1 MAAPVNAVIDTVLVV
16 VVAATEL
23 ALLVVEEAEM
33 LLLAEVGTDFVVERA
48 WAWEE
53 DALGDELVAPT
64 EVEEGLNE
72 DVEYT
77 GAIVEVDT
85 GVADSEV
92 NNVAVASGKVKLR
105 RLAQLEG
112 VSDLYSLD
120 IFNIIKQRQHELTS
134 LQQ

>member
-1 MAAPVNAVIDTVLVV
+1 LD
-16 VVAATEL
+16 
-23 ALLVVEEAEM
+23 
-33 LLLAEVGTDFVVERA
+33 
-48 WAWEE
+48 
-53 DALGDELVAPT
+53 
-64 EVEEGLNE
+64 E

-77 GAIVEVDT
+77 GAIVEVDA